1 MSRRA
6 DNPAAKVIVRNYPL
20 TTPEQELKDLF
31 ESVGKT
37 EDCKQTSH
45 HTFTIYIVPCE
56 LL

>member
-45 HTFTIYIVPCE
+45 HTFTIHNYTV
-56 LL
+56 